1 MKKRV
6 LAVIMMAVMAMA
18 SVMGVSAAGSVVA
31 TPSVTTP
38 QRPATE
44 NQNKGYII
52 RTDEDQFE
60 IDESGEDSW
69 IHDAAHDYNKDGD
82 LNKLFEVTPYDTQ
95 ERQNAIATSKEAV
108 KDMVPLT
115 KIFDLH
121 DVNGGLPNAEGKH
134 VVKLN
139 VPGLTEEHTKV
150 VALHFSNQ
158 RNIWEVIQNEEGQEK
173 KVDVDHKNDIVSVTF
188 DDLSPVMILANK
200 GLTAG
205 TDTKLPQTA
214 GTSSAWML
222 WTAMALIVVG
232 AGVVVSQ
239 KKSR

>member
-6 LAVIMMAVMAMA
+6 LAMIMMAVMVMA
-18 SVMGVSAAGSVVA
+18 SVMSVSAAGSVVA
-31 TPSVTTP
+31 TPSVSESQKPTT
-38 QRPATE
+38 E
-44 NQNKGYII
+44 SQNKGYII
-52 RTDEDQFE
+52 RTDEKQFKV
-60 IDESGEDSW
+60 DEEETDSKVKN
-69 IHDAAHDYNKDGD
+69 AAIAYNKDAD
-82 LNKLFEVTPYDTQ
+82 LNKLFEATPADKQ
-95 ERQNAIATSKEAV
+95 AEKDAVATAKAAV

-121 DVNGGLPNAEGKH
+121 DVGGGLPNAAGDH
-134 VVKLN
+134 VVTLN
-139 VPGLTEEHTKV
+139 LPGLTEEHTKV

-158 RNIWEVIQNEEGQEK
+158 RHIWEVISGD
-173 KVDVDHKNDIVSVTF
+173 KVVVDHKKDTVTVTF

-200 GLTAG
+200 GLTTD

>member
-38 QRPATE
+38 QKPSAE

-60 IDESGEDSW
+60 VGDTQTDSK
-69 IHDAAHDYNKDGD
+69 IHDAAHAYNKDAD
-82 LNKLFEVTPYDTQ
+82 LDKLFAPI
-95 ERQNAIATSKEAV
+95 QNETAEQSQARTASKEAV
-108 KDMVPLT
+108 KDLVPLT

-121 DVNGGLPNAEGKH
+121 AVGDGLPNADGDH
-134 VVKLN
+134 VVTLN

-158 RNIWEVIQNEEGQEK
+158 RNIWEVIK
-173 KVDVDHKNDIVSVTF
+173 DDKVVVDHAKDTVTVTF

-200 GLTAG
+200 GLTTD
-205 TDTKLPQTA
+205 TDTKLPQMA

>member
-38 QRPATE
+38 QKPSAE

-60 IDESGEDSW
+60 VGDTQTNSK
-69 IHDAAHDYNKDGD
+69 IHDAAHAYNKDAD
-82 LNKLFEVTPYDTQ
+82 LDKLFAPI
-95 ERQNAIATSKEAV
+95 QNETTEQSQARTASKEAV
-108 KDMVPLT
+108 KDLVPLT

-121 DVNGGLPNAEGKH
+121 AVGDGLPNADGDH
-134 VVKLN
+134 VVTLN

-158 RNIWEVIQNEEGQEK
+158 RNIWEVISGD
-173 KVDVDHKNDIVSVTF
+173 KVVVDHAKDTVTVTF

-200 GLTAG
+200 GLTTD
-205 TDTKLPQTA
+205 TDTKLPQMA

>member
-6 LAVIMMAVMAMA
+6 LAMIMMAVMVMA
-18 SVMGVSAAGSVVA
+18 SVMSVSAAGSVVA
-31 TPSVTTP
+31 TPSVSKEQAPT
-38 QRPATE
+38 TE

-52 RTDEDQFE
+52 RTGEKQFKVDEE
-60 IDESGEDSW
+60 ETDSKVK
-69 IHDAAHDYNKDGD
+69 DAANAYNKDAD
-82 LNKLFEVTPYDTQ
+82 LSKLFEATPAEKQ
-95 ERQNAIATSKEAV
+95 EEKDAVATAKAAV

-121 DVNGGLPNAEGKH
+121 DVGGGTPNAENKH

-158 RNIWEVIQNEEGQEK
+158 RHIWEVISDK
-173 KVDVDHKNDIVSVTF
+173 DVVVDHKNDTVTVTF
-188 DDLSPVMILANK
+188 ADLSPVMILANK
-200 GLTAG
+200 GLTTD